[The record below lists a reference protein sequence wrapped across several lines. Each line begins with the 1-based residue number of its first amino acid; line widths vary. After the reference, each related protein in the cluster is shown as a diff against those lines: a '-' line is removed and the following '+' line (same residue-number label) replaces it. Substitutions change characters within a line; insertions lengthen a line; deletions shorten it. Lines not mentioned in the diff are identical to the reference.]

1 MVSIPSGVKS
11 IASLLI
17 LTRGKLSSPATKM
30 VVFDPIANVV
40 DTVVNV
46 NPWSFTNDKLVL
58 PQGIEMY
65 DAMLP
70 NVVFEKMSVIDKEG
84 EVENSFINR
93 TLQALDSEETTT
105 RKQINKML
113 SFVIISCIYL
123 LSNYCSTVGAFH
135 ENVEVDVDDYVST
148 FGKEKIGDERDI
160 DCISRLFRDY
170 VPPRRLQT
178 DGTTN
183 GGCESLDQN
192 TKAWFAVAL
201 AACKLELMGRPS
213 LPIVCTDKAK
223 IQSTG
228 GYTTESLKLCG
239 RAMDLEQSQ
248 AHTTFL
254 AHADN
259 LCFYMEARSWKREQQ
274 AVMLALEASSNSTA
288 HKLEN
293 ISASASDAVALNK
306 AALSH
311 AELLG
316 SRLIETDK
324 HLTAMANR
332 QESSYSTISSTLSTL
347 ESYSATLLYLNSLF
361 TTQLL
366 VIQSVSF
373 YSVIMWILWTV
384 TAQPQAMKARFWVI
398 VGLALALMV
407 EGLLVK
413 RATRSAGYASFS
425 FSFMDTQSDV
435 NNTKNTTSNTNT
447 RSYSTEGLPSWQ
459 AGFSDLLHYLVYP
472 TLELAGWLFEYLG
485 SSLATIISKISGGA
499 SDEVLQNVLRG
510 FLSSYDSG
518 RLDVNPLLWNVRFGF
533 LLYASLCV
541 LVAVYTHVD
550 YSKIT
555 VDMLTQTVDMVSRLR
570 EEQKHLLESVK
581 SEVSK
586 MSQLKSSPFK
596 WSPFPASATSATT
609 RDVSSSAASRRAEME
624 IEKAAAIETSSSSS
638 SSFVQGVGAFI
649 SQSIFG
655 APPKTES
662 SALSLIV
669 NTHSSAT
676 ARIQR
681 KRASSSGLAV
691 SIAGVSSSSTSAHDV
706 ISSSLQVTESTDF
719 DEDDTTQDPD
729 YNVDEDLF
737 AEISGQDYLPELTL
751 PYSSDPRTV
760 MQAYLESD
768 AAMEDQ
774 GDPVSVSPQLLNA
787 PGISISSSGKKRS
800 RRASTDVGLVGAGTG
815 LDQIY
820 RSPAVQPQDLTL
832 STLDSPLGPPIVR
845 NYREILRPRKETVR
859 FHNPIVEHESP
870 HAFAF
875 TVGISRMITMLRSVF
890 AGDAVGDE
898 IDLPEDE
905 DDIDSDDDDD
915 NDNAEG
921 ENGVN
926 VQQVSAPSQI
936 FTSTVPAPSKPIS
949 ELLDEFTESMPQRAA
964 SKRLSVLG
972 KRSSMSSLLPE
983 NSPSGKR
990 RQG

>member
-1 MVSIPSGVKS
+1 M
-11 IASLLI
+11 
-17 LTRGKLSSPATKM
+17 
-30 VVFDPIANVV
+30 
-40 DTVVNV
+40 
-46 NPWSFTNDKLVL
+46 
-58 PQGIEMY
+58 PQGIEVY
-65 DAMLP
+65 DSMLP
-70 NVVFEKMSVIDKEG
+70 NVVFEKSSEIESEG
-84 EVENSFINR
+84 DVENSLIN
-93 TLQALDSEETTT
+93 LILHPEETTT
-105 RKQINKML
+105 ACIQIHKMP
-113 SFVIISCIYL
+113 SFVIISICFL
-123 LSNYCSTVGAFH
+123 CNFFLTVFSFQ
-135 ENVEVDVDDYVST
+135 NVVEVDVDVDDQEYVTT

-213 LPIVCTDKAK
+213 LPVVCTDKAT
-223 IQSTG
+223 IQSAG
-228 GYTTESLKLCG
+228 GYTTESLKQCG

-384 TAQPQAMKARFWVI
+384 TAQPQAMKARFSVI
-398 VGLALALMV
+398 VGLALALMI
-407 EGLLVK
+407 EGILVK
-413 RATRSAGYASFS
+413 QATRSAGYASFS
-425 FSFMDTQSDV
+425 FSFMESQSQV
-435 NNTKNTTSNTNT
+435 NGTKNTTSNTNT
-447 RSYSTEGLPSWQ
+447 RSYSNEGLPSWQ

-485 SSLATIISKISGGA
+485 SWLATIISKISGGA

-518 RLDVNPLLWNVRFGF
+518 RLDVNPLLWTVRFGF
-533 LLYASLCV
+533 LLWASLCV
-541 LVAVYTHVD
+541 LFAVYTHVD

-555 VDMLTQTVDMVSRLR
+555 VDMLTKTVDMVSLLR

-596 WSPFPASATSATT
+596 WSPFPAAAAASSTTT
-609 RDVSSSAASRRAEME
+609 RDTSSLAASRRAEME
-624 IEKAAAIETSSSSS
+624 IERAAAGETSSSSSSSSS

-655 APPKTES
+655 APLKTES

-676 ARIQR
+676 ARLQR
-681 KRASSSGLAV
+681 KRASSSGLA
-691 SIAGVSSSSTSAHDV
+691 SIPLVPSSISISAHDN
-706 ISSSLQVTESTDF
+706 ISSSLQVTESIDF
-719 DEDDTTQDPD
+719 DEDDITQDPD
-729 YNVDEDLF
+729 YNVEEDLF
-737 AEISGQDYLPELTL
+737 AEIAGQDYLPELTL
-751 PYSSDPRTV
+751 PYSADPRSV
-760 MQAYLESD
+760 MHAYLESD
-768 AAMEDQ
+768 AAIEDQ

-800 RRASTDVGLVGAGTG
+800 RRASTDVGLVGTG

-832 STLDSPLGPPIVR
+832 STLDSPQGPPIVR
-845 NYREILRPRKETVR
+845 NYREILRPRKESVR
-859 FHNPIVEHESP
+859 FHHNPIVEHESP
-870 HAFAF
+870 NAFAF
-875 TVGISRMITMLRSVF
+875 SVGISRMITMLRSVF
-890 AGDAVGDE
+890 TGDAVDDN
-898 IDLPEDE
+898 DLPEDE
-905 DDIDSDDDDD
+905 DDSDSDDDDNID
-915 NDNAEG
+915 G
-921 ENGVN
+921 ENGDD
-926 VQQVSAPSQI
+926 VQQVSASAPGQI
-936 FTSTVPAPSKPIS
+936 FTSAVPAPSKPIS
-949 ELLDEFTESMPQRAA
+949 ELLDEFSESMPQRPA

-972 KRSSMSSLLPE
+972 KRSSMSSLGNE
-983 NSPSGKR
+983 NNSPSGKR